1 MNKRFLLFLLTALLL
16 LVGTALT
23 ACGDDDDDD
32 DGGGGTDTSAAAEID
47 TLKPGTL
54 VVGVDVP
61 YPPFEQGRPPDYE
74 GFEIDLM
81 NEIANR
87 LGLETEYKDTPFDT
101 IFRDLAQGKF
111 DAAVAGS
118 TILPEREKVVD
129 FGDPWFLTEQSLL
142 VQQGSD
148 IRTLDDVDGKT
159 VGVQKG
165 TTGEDYVEANADP
178 GDLRSYPEIDDAFNA
193 LIAGQVDAVVFDLS
207 GTEEAAEKLEG
218 LEVVDSYNTGEYLAP
233 AYEEDN
239 DALREAA
246 NAAFEEMKTDG
257 TLDAAY
263 QEWFDLKP
271 PKAVLEKT
279 NTPK

>member
-1 MNKRFLLFLLTALLL
+1 MNKRLLLLWISALFLLA
-16 LVGTALT
+16 GTALA

-32 DGGGGTDTSAAAEID
+32 DGGGGGTDTTAAEVD

-74 GFEIDLM
+74 GFEIDMM
-81 NEIANR
+81 NEIASR

-101 IFRDLAQGKF
+101 IFRDLSVDKF
-111 DAAVAGS
+111 DAAIGGA
-118 TILPEREKVVD
+118 TITDEREQAVD
-129 FGDPWFLTEQSLL
+129 FADPWFLTEQSLL
-142 VQQGSD
+142 VQEDSD
-148 IRTLDDVDGKT
+148 IRTIDDLDGKT

-165 TTGEDYVEANADP
+165 TTGEAYVQDNANPD
-178 GDLRSYPEIDDAFNA
+178 DLRSYPEIDDAFNA
-193 LIAGQVDAVVFDLS
+193 LVAGQVDVVMFDLS
-207 GTEEAAEKLEG
+207 GTEEAAKTLDG
-218 LEVVDSYNTGEYLAP
+218 LEVRESYNTGEYLA
-233 AYEEDN
+233 ASFNEDN

-246 NAAFEEMKTDG
+246 NEIIEEMKTDG
-257 TLDAAY
+257 TIEEAY
-263 QEWFDLKP
+263 QEWFDIKP